1 MGERGAH
8 RPFHAF
14 EPPAILGVRRLAILQ
29 VQREVVEGHAE
40 RGHRVGQSVEERHDA
55 LGRQVH
61 GVAFPYDQRTCVRVE
76 AELGEVAWDVSL
88 EVVGEERGWLH
99 EPAPLQDH
107 AFEFENGLLVDFEE
121 GDIRAAVPVGTHVE
135 AAAEQ
140 LSLP

>member
-1 MGERGAH
+1 M
-8 RPFHAF
+8 
-14 EPPAILGVRRLAILQ
+14 
-29 VQREVVEGHAE
+29 
-40 RGHRVGQSVEERHDA
+40 
-55 LGRQVH
+55 
-61 GVAFPYDQRTCVRVE
+61 CVRVE

-140 LSLP
+140 HDLAGPVRDPVLCQNSALLK